1 MPISIQWLTFPF
13 PWTRNIMYMHED
25 LKTHLQ
31 DYKQAARADI
41 HSTEKWYITVK
52 GATKLSREFML
63 VSHKSYLSLVSS
75 AASWTWWNGLLKYSQ
90 RSQHFKGFLEPTP
103 LPCIT
108 PGEGEKRGPKRNGK
122 GTQETASKRENTLKP
137 KCKRVIGAEM
147 SRETLT
153 EKKKLKMKE
162 HGVPKKP
169 LFWADPQIRW
179 DKSTVSS
186 LSACSW
192 VQAFLF
198 PT

>member
-1 MPISIQWLTFPF
+1 MSLHPAVFGHQFWWGNVAFEACNSIVLETENLRSGLQF
-13 PWTRNIMYMHED
+13 NIINAYQHPVTHFSLNLNLKHHVHAWRSED
-25 LKTHLQ
+25 TQLQ

-122 GTQETASKRENTLKP
+122 GTQETASKRENTLTP

-153 EKKKLKMKE
+153 EKKKL
-162 HGVPKKP
+162 
-169 LFWADPQIRW
+169 
-179 DKSTVSS
+179 
-186 LSACSW
+186 
-192 VQAFLF
+192 
-198 PT
+198 

>member
-1 MPISIQWLTFPF
+1 
-13 PWTRNIMYMHED
+13 
-25 LKTHLQ
+25 
-31 DYKQAARADI
+31 
-41 HSTEKWYITVK
+41 
-52 GATKLSREFML
+52 ML

-75 AASWTWWNGLLKYSQ
+75 ATSWTWWNGLLKYSQ

-122 GTQETASKRENTLKP
+122 GTQETASKRENTLTP

-153 EKKKLKMKE
+153 EKTQLKMKE
-162 HGVPKKP
+162 HGAQKKL

-186 LSACSW
+186 LSARSG

-198 PT
+198 PTCWMLD